1 VLTLKFVEHFSGV
14 SRTFWEEYVRPE
26 SMSVDTLGVYCK
38 YARTHR
44 MREHRCQD
52 STFKAILMKETS
64 LCGNLNTISLNLK
77 IKSAVAYSRSST
89 IDF

>member
-1 VLTLKFVEHFSGV
+1 MLTLRFVGHFSGV
-14 SRTFWEEYVRPE
+14 SQTFWEEYVRPE

-52 STFKAILMKETS
+52 STTNLRVNILTP
-64 LCGNLNTISLNLK
+64 TIWSDVRVD
-77 IKSAVAYSRSST
+77 I
-89 IDF
+89 

>member
-1 VLTLKFVEHFSGV
+1 MISVKMNDAKKYFQNICSVNN
-14 SRTFWEEYVRPE
+14 E
-26 SMSVDTLGVYCK
+26 STHGVYCK

-64 LCGNLNTISLNLK
+64 LWNLRCGKK
-77 IKSAVAYSRSST
+77 IFAVA
-89 IDF
+89 I

>member
-1 VLTLKFVEHFSGV
+1 LETSQFVFYSPVLGNLNTISLNLKINSAVAYSRSSTDQIVGVRVLTLKFVGHFSEV

-44 MREHRCQD
+44 IGL
-52 STFKAILMKETS
+52 F
-64 LCGNLNTISLNLK
+64 
-77 IKSAVAYSRSST
+77 
-89 IDF
+89 